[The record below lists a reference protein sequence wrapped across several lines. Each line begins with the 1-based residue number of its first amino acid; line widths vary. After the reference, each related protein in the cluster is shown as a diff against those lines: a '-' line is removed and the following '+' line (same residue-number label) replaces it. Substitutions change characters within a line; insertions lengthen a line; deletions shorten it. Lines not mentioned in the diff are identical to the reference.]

1 VPTRSIRD
9 IPSRSDVFIDANI
22 LIYGLAGQST
32 ECRDLLL
39 RCSREEVVGVC
50 LFETANEA
58 THRFMLA
65 EAWSKGLVASASAR
79 DLRGKPNVVKV
90 LTDYWQ
96 NTERVLAL
104 NLVFIPL
111 DEQVLRTAFREREA
125 TGLLI
130 NDSMIVSSMRLL
142 GVSNLASADGDFDR
156 VAGIT
161 VFGPSDLSP

>member
-1 VPTRSIRD
+1 MPTRSIRD

-39 RCSREEVVGVC
+39 RCSREEVVGIC
-50 LFETANEA
+50 LFETVNEA

-65 EAWSKGLVASASAR
+65 EAWSKGLVTSANAR

-96 NTERVLAL
+96 NTERVLGL
-104 NLVFIPL
+104 NLVFIAL
-111 DEQVLRTAFREREA
+111 DEQVLRTAFRERET
-125 TGLLI
+125 TGLLT

>member
-1 VPTRSIRD
+1 
-9 IPSRSDVFIDANI
+9 
-22 LIYGLAGQST
+22 
-32 ECRDLLL
+32 
-39 RCSREEVVGVC
+39 
-50 LFETANEA
+50 
-58 THRFMLA
+58 MLA
-65 EAWSKGLVASASAR
+65 EAWSKRLVASASAR

-125 TGLLI
+125 TGLLT